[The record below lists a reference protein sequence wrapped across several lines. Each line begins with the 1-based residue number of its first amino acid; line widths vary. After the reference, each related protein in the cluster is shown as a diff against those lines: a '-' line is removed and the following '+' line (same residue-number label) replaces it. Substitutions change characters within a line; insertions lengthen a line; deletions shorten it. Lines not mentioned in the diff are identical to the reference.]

1 MRATSAIVM
10 IAMLATAGC
19 EKKQRFVQKPESMS
33 PTIQPEEVVVADMQ
47 AYNRAEPQR
56 WDAVV
61 MKAPPPYED
70 LWIKRV
76 VGLPGEV
83 IDFADGRVSVDGQP
97 IVPPPHLSK
106 VEYQAPMGVR
116 GTPRPLIYPFKIP
129 AGSYFILG
137 DNPPKSN
144 DSRFWGAL
152 PKTNI
157 IGKVRDK

>member
-10 IAMLATAGC
+10 IAILATAGC

-83 IDFADGRVSVDGQP
+83 IDFVCDCGESDSGDEFVWIPRIEYTSVNRSSGGGG
-97 IVPPPHLSK
+97 IKMV
-106 VEYQAPMGVR
+106 
-116 GTPRPLIYPFKIP
+116 
-129 AGSYFILG
+129 
-137 DNPPKSN
+137 
-144 DSRFWGAL
+144 WGAKADFDRRFDQIPRRMTRWEQYAQVL
-152 PKTNI
+152 LQANELHFI
-157 IGKVRDK
+157 D